1 MIHYAQH
8 TAEQGVMI
16 PDWMAENGYLMQS
29 HDEVKTSKSTFLR
42 RSIHELKKSLSELLL
57 TECYS
62 RQEGLLQEMDTRA
75 KLMAVLVLIIIIG
88 WTRSIPLLLTLWL
101 FTMVLMSRSHLPVLT
116 LQKRIWGI
124 FPLISLLIALPG
136 MFNFFNAG
144 TPLFI
149 IANFTVPPHLLGMDF
164 PSVIYISQQGA
175 AAAFILFLRV
185 GISISLGAILTL
197 TTPMALLMKSL
208 QTLRVPPLLV
218 MILEM
223 SVRCLT
229 LLLTVSIEMYEAR
242 QMRTVGKL
250 SPHTQR
256 AMVGSSVGALFA
268 RSMALSEEV
277 YQAMTARGYNGE
289 AVYWSLPQQTAAKNM
304 IRGDV

>member
-1 MIHYAQH
+1 MIHHAQH
-8 TAEQGVMI
+8 TTEQGVMI
-16 PDWMAENGYLMQS
+16 PDWMAETGHLMQS
-29 HDEVKTSKSTFLR
+29 NHEVKPSKSTFLR
-42 RSIHELKKSLSELLL
+42 RTIHELKQSLSELLL
-57 TECYS
+57 TERYS
-62 RQEGLLQEMDTRA
+62 RQEGLLQGMDTRA
-75 KLMAVLVLIIIIG
+75 KLAAVLALVIVIG
-88 WTRSIPLLLTLWL
+88 WTRSIPLLLALWL
-101 FTMVLMSRSHLPVLT
+101 FTMVLMRRSHLPVLT

-124 FPLISLLIALPG
+124 FPLISLLIAVPG

-144 TPLFI
+144 TPLLTI
-149 IANFTVPPHLLGMDF
+149 TEFTAPVHLLGMEF
-164 PSVIYISQQGA
+164 PAALYISQQGA

-185 GISISLGAILTL
+185 GVSISLGALLTL

-223 SVRCLT
+223 SMRYLI

-250 SPHTQR
+250 SPKTQR
-256 AMVGSSVGALFA
+256 TMVGSSVGALFA

-277 YQAMTARGYNGE
+277 YQAMTARGYIGE
-289 AVYWSLPQQTAAKNM
+289 AVYWSLPQQMAAKNM
-304 IRGDV
+304 IREDA